1 MNISFKYTLLAA
13 GFALVLSGC
22 DENEWNDKLDGFEV
36 PPSYSKVETVNYTLT
51 AADYATIASNSTNKS
66 LAQAA
71 GEEAVAALAAIGTN
85 GAFASEADARLYL
98 PAL

>member
-36 PPSYSKVETVNYTLT
+36 LPSYS
-51 AADYATIASNSTNKS
+51 
-66 LAQAA
+66 
-71 GEEAVAALAAIGTN
+71 
-85 GAFASEADARLYL
+85 
-98 PAL
+98 